1 MDESRL
7 QEASACIEQL
17 RSLQQ
22 QERALTDRLLRVQ
35 VLLSN
40 NSQLDRQVS
49 QSVRCPHFMLAH

>member
-1 MDESRL
+1 MDESQL

-35 VLLSN
+35 ELLSN
-40 NSQLDRQVS
+40 NDQLDKQVS
-49 QSVRCPHFMLAH
+49 QSVS